1 MIRISVLIK
10 HHQGP
15 TGDVLLCRKGSGP
28 WEFPSDRARVNETD
42 EEAAERIAWEQLGM
56 KIRVGK
62 LTLSGHKNPQDGTV
76 EHIACGNI
84 THNTHTKCDWHN
96 YYEAVDVWQTE
107 PKPGTYDS
115 FIWVHPS
122 ELGLQ
127 EFSGDDKNFMG
138 KYDPWIRGETI
149 PNVRMP

>member
-1 MIRISVLIK
+1 MIKISVLIK

-15 TGDVLLCRKGSGP
+15 TGDVLLCRKGSGS

-62 LTLSGHKNPQDGTV
+62 LTLSGHMNPQDGTV

-84 THNTHTKCDWHN
+84 THDTHTKALWHS
-96 YYEAVDVWQTE
+96 YYEAVNKWRTE
-107 PKPGTYDS
+107 PQPGVYDE
-115 FIWVHPS
+115 FKWVHPT
-122 ELGLQ
+122 ELVEYGL
-127 EFSGDDKNFMG
+127 EGDDAAFLS
-138 KYDPWIRGETI
+138 KYDPWIKGGFI
-149 PNVRMP
+149 PNTRMV